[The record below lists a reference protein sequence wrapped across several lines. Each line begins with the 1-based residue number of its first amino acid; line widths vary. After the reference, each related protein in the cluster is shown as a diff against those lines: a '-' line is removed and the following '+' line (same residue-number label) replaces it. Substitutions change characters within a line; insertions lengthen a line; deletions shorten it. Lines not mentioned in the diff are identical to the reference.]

1 MYDYIHNES
10 NCSWSDERTNC
21 FTDWYIYMIKRSSSI
36 DRRNVCR
43 SRVYRWRFNSRGYS
57 CGFLAGSSRVNRCR
71 YIKNND
77 DERVRRFRTVAE
89 NRSVCV
95 VRSNDAC
102 VTTLKIVVSENNFRI
117 NEPRLHGRT
126 TLVIIT
132 ILVLAVPALVAVA
145 GGWR

>member
-1 MYDYIHNES
+1 MYDYIHNEI

-21 FTDWYIYMIKRSSSI
+21 FTDWYIYMIKKIVI
-36 DRRNVCR
+36 DRLEKRLPFP
-43 SRVYRWRFNSRGYS
+43 RVPLAFQFSWD
-57 CGFLAGSSRVNRCR
+57 FLRLLVGSSRVNRCR

-77 DERVRRFRTVAE
+77 DDRVRRFRTVAE
-89 NRSVCV
+89 NRSVCAA
-95 VRSNDAC
+95 RSNDAC

-117 NEPRLHGRT
+117 NEPRLHGRA

-132 ILVLAVPALVAVA
+132 ILVLVVPALVALA